1 MKSNKEIK
9 IGLFVVV
16 VLVASFFLINYLRG
30 EDILDKEIEL
40 VGQYEQLYGLVPSA
54 PVFIK
59 GYKAGEV
66 SEVNYDKDAGSF
78 DVRCSILKDFS
89 VPDDSRMVIYSVDIM
104 GGKGVRIDYGSS
116 EVSAADGDTLC
127 TGFEQDL
134 IGGLGENIAPLF
146 EKVTATLDSLDTT
159 ISSVNAILSDKNAAS
174 IGRTLAHLES
184 MIADLRSVAE
194 SVGDQSGELEAFIS
208 NLSAFS
214 GRLDGIAL
222 EADSAIA
229 EVTEVLDTLG
239 AFIENI
245 DGSEGTLGKILYDP
259 TLYDSVDSLLSDIN
273 SLVRSIKEN
282 PKKFLKISVF

>member
-89 VPDDSRMVIYSVDIM
+89 VPDDSRMVIY
-104 GGKGVRIDYGSS
+104 
-116 EVSAADGDTLC
+116 
-127 TGFEQDL
+127 
-134 IGGLGENIAPLF
+134 
-146 EKVTATLDSLDTT
+146 
-159 ISSVNAILSDKNAAS
+159 
-174 IGRTLAHLES
+174 
-184 MIADLRSVAE
+184 
-194 SVGDQSGELEAFIS
+194 
-208 NLSAFS
+208 
-214 GRLDGIAL
+214 
-222 EADSAIA
+222 
-229 EVTEVLDTLG
+229 
-239 AFIENI
+239 
-245 DGSEGTLGKILYDP
+245 
-259 TLYDSVDSLLSDIN
+259 
-273 SLVRSIKEN
+273 
-282 PKKFLKISVF
+282 